1 MSFFFFLLHV
11 YVVRVVVTCFFS
23 VLVVR
28 WSPVYDRSVASTG
41 RDQPLASHDMAWDVS
56 SWLGSDDPFIT
67 PSSSQHSQLPPHSLI
82 SLTLTHP
89 LLLSTN
95 PLLR

>member
-1 MSFFFFLLHV
+1 MFFFCSGGE
-11 YVVRVVVTCFFS
+11 VVT
-23 VLVVR
+23 
-28 WSPVYDRSVASTG
+28 VYDRSVASTG

-56 SWLGSDDPFIT
+56 SWLGGDDPFIT

-95 PLLR
+95 PLLRR